1 MIISNYWME
10 ILFAFGFQEFVL
22 LSVLPFNGYSKYL
35 TEYHKFESVLAII
48 KRFCA
53 KDDAFCTDD
62 NL

>member
-1 MIISNYWME
+1 ME